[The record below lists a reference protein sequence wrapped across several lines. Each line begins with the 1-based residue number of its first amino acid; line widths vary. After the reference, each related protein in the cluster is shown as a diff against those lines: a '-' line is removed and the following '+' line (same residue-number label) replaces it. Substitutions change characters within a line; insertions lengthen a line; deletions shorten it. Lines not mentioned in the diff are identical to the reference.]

1 MRAHEG
7 RRVSRQLLARITA
20 PRHAHTQ
27 AESSAPHAPCVAAT
41 HRQLPANGFVGGA
54 HGVTAEAWGG
64 AWCHARAVAE
74 RKSTGA
80 CCGARGAGAER
91 VAGGRA
97 GLHLLPRPY
106 PRHGVVWARSRQLCP
121 IKGARR
127 DCARRRG
134 WTHPQYRLGFGLSGP
149 SRLAGGRAWCHPNA
163 RGCRRRKLRRGDQG
177 QIDQKKG
184 NVVDY
189 DQLKNQAE
197 SPRLFVPDLEI
208 RGMTYLHSSPKIAG
222 LYLYIAHTPR
232 GMTEAPIF
240 LFF

>member
-97 GLHLLPRPY
+97 GLHLLPRPV
-106 PRHGVVWARSRQLCP
+106 PPSRGRVGAVATTMPDKRRAARLRSAAGLDSSTVPPGVRSLWPEPPCRRAGVVPPQRSRLQTP
-121 IKGARR
+121 K
-127 DCARRRG
+127 
-134 WTHPQYRLGFGLSGP
+134 TP
-149 SRLAGGRAWCHPNA
+149 SRRSGTN
-163 RGCRRRKLRRGDQG
+163 
-177 QIDQKKG
+177 DQKKG